1 MQFDKSIITK
11 ELLIELRD
19 SLGYNNAQMA
29 DLLGI
34 SEKTWKNKISDGN
47 SGKLNKLE
55 YEFLLM
61 LVDKH
66 PDYVIK
72 KR

>member
-1 MQFDKSIITK
+1 MQFNKSNITK
-11 ELLIELRD
+11 ELLIRLRD

-47 SGKLNKLE
+47 SGKINKLE

-66 PDYVIK
+66 PDYVVK

>member
-11 ELLIELRD
+11 ELLIGLRD

-66 PDYVIK
+66 PDYVVKI
-72 KR
+72 R

>member
-11 ELLIELRD
+11 ELLIGLRD

-66 PDYVIK
+66 PDYVVK

>member
-11 ELLIELRD
+11 ELLIGLRD

-34 SEKTWKNKISDGN
+34 SEQTWKNKISGES
-47 SGKLNKLE
+47 SGKINKLE
-55 YEFLLM
+55 YEFLLL

-66 PDYVIK
+66 PNYIIK
-72 KR
+72 NK

>member
-11 ELLIELRD
+11 ELLIRLRD

-66 PDYVIK
+66 PDYVVK

>member
-19 SLGYNNAQMA
+19 ILGYNNAQMA

-66 PDYVIK
+66 PDYVVK